1 VGFALFNPIQLEII
15 NFSCG
20 SRSRGQKRDESR
32 DDRTRHPNDHKD
44 EESTLKLHVAR
55 PPRTSAHH
63 C

>member
-44 EESTLKLHVAR
+44 EESTLKLHEA
-55 PPRTSAHH
+55 P
-63 C
+63 